1 MPLLS
6 EWKSPSLLVKFWDF
20 DLKTVKYHYGQLSIL
35 FNFIKVN
42 ERFIM
47 ANWKYG
53 QAISGTGSEKM
64 STSYKKNLYAPPLGM
79 MRVWR
84 LLVA

>member
-47 ANWKYG
+47 AN
-53 QAISGTGSEKM
+53 
-64 STSYKKNLYAPPLGM
+64 
-79 MRVWR
+79 
-84 LLVA
+84 